1 MPIPGSSSA
10 PFRLA
15 REVTTTAMPA
25 AGLRAV
31 DSEAMHWLFGF
42 VSPRRVALV
51 ALLALSVTTSL
62 LVLVQPYLTKLLID
76 DGLLARSFDTVLLL
90 VIVIFLVGL
99 VATLLAGANRYF
111 YTQLSGHILFDLRES
126 VYRHLQTLSP
136 AFYARNRGGDIL
148 ARLDGDVAEIQR
160 FAVDS
165 LFAAVSALLGLVGT
179 LGFMLWLSWK
189 LTLVLLAIVPLHWIY
204 LRFMR
209 PRVQQ
214 QTRRLR
220 ERSSDVTAFLVE
232 TMPAMKYIQAVAAES
247 REANRLGVLN
257 RLYLGDLL
265 QLQLIEFATAAVP
278 NTLTSAARALV
289 FAIGGYWV
297 IQDQMAL
304 GSLIAFSTYLG
315 MAVGP
320 VQGLLG
326 LYMSLYRVQ
335 VCLERVRHLVEAEPD
350 VRPAGQR
357 IPGPDMRGSLELQ
370 NISFRYPDSDQDI
383 LRGANLSLPPGSSV
397 GIHSP
402 SGSGKTTLV
411 DLLLRHYE
419 PDAGCVLV
427 DGIDIREFGLGDWR
441 RRIALVAQDI
451 VLFRGSVLDNIR
463 YARPGASDHEVRQ
476 AVQRAQLAALVERLP
491 QGLDTPVGERGT
503 RLSGG
508 EKQRIAIA
516 RALLQQPLLVI
527 LDEATSAVDVEV
539 ERGVLQAVADLFA
552 DRTRLVISHR
562 QSALAD
568 CNYLLEIQDG
578 KLLLRPGE
586 GASDAR

>member
-1 MPIPGSSSA
+1 MA
-10 PFRLA
+10 
-15 REVTTTAMPA
+15 
-25 AGLRAV
+25 
-31 DSEAMHWLFGF
+31 WLFGF
-42 VSPRRVALV
+42 VRPRSGALL

-76 DGLLARSFDTVLLL
+76 DGLLARQFDTVLA
-90 VIVIFLVGL
+90 LVGL
-99 VATLLAGANRYF
+99 IFLAGLLATLLSGANRYF
-111 YTQLSGHILFDLRES
+111 YTRLSGNILFDLRES

-148 ARLDGDVAEIQR
+148 TRLDGDVAEIQR

-165 LFAAVSALLGLVGT
+165 LFAAVSAVLGLVGT
-179 LGFMLWLSWK
+179 LAFMLLLSWQ
-189 LTLVLLAIVPLHWIY
+189 LTLVLVALVPLHWLY
-204 LRFMR
+204 LRYMR

-232 TMPAMKYIQAVAAES
+232 TVPAMKFIQAVAAEP

-265 QLQLIEFATAAVP
+265 HLQLIEFATAAVP

-297 IQDQMAL
+297 IQGQMAL

-326 LYMSLYRVQ
+326 LYMALFRVQ
-335 VCLERVRHLVEAEPD
+335 VCLERVRYLVQAAPD
-350 VRPAGQR
+350 VRPSGHRVPDAG
-357 IPGPDMRGSLELQ
+357 MRGALVLEAV
-370 NISFRYPDSDQDI
+370 SFRYPGSEEDI
-383 LRGANLSLPPGSSV
+383 LRQATVSLPAGCSV
-397 GIHSP
+397 GIYSP

-419 PDAGCVLV
+419 PDAGRILV
-427 DGIDIREFGLGDWR
+427 DGVDIREFGLGDWR

-463 YARPGASDHEVRQ
+463 YARPEASDEEVRQ
-476 AVQRAQLAALVERLP
+476 AVRRAQLDALVARLP
-491 QGLDTPVGERGT
+491 EGLDTPVGERGM

-527 LDEATSAVDVEV
+527 LDEATSAVDIEI
-539 ERGVLQAVADLFA
+539 ERDVLQAVDELFG
-552 DRTRLVISHR
+552 DCTRLLISHR
-562 QSALAD
+562 QSALD
-568 CNYLLEIQDG
+568 NCGYLLAIEGG
-578 KLLLRPGE
+578 KLRL
-586 GASDAR
+586 GAAAGGTVDA

>member
-1 MPIPGSSSA
+1 MA
-10 PFRLA
+10 
-15 REVTTTAMPA
+15 
-25 AGLRAV
+25 
-31 DSEAMHWLFGF
+31 WLFGF
-42 VSPRRVALV
+42 VRPRSGALL

-76 DGLLARSFDTVLLL
+76 DGLLARQFDTVLA
-90 VIVIFLVGL
+90 LVGL
-99 VATLLAGANRYF
+99 IFLAGLLATLLSGANRYF
-111 YTQLSGHILFDLRES
+111 YTRLSGNILFDLRES

-148 ARLDGDVAEIQR
+148 TRLDGDVAEIQR

-165 LFAAVSALLGLVGT
+165 LFAAVSAVLGLVGT
-179 LGFMLWLSWK
+179 LAFMLLLSWQ
-189 LTLVLLAIVPLHWIY
+189 LTLVLVALVPLHWLY
-204 LRFMR
+204 LRYMR

-232 TMPAMKYIQAVAAES
+232 TVPAMKFIQAVAAEP

-265 QLQLIEFATAAVP
+265 HLQLIEFATAAVP

-297 IQDQMAL
+297 IQGQMAL

-326 LYMSLYRVQ
+326 LYMALFRVQ
-335 VCLERVRHLVEAEPD
+335 VCLERVRYLVQAAPD
-350 VRPAGQR
+350 VRPSGHRVPDAG
-357 IPGPDMRGSLELQ
+357 MRGALVLEAV
-370 NISFRYPDSDQDI
+370 SFRYPGSEEYI
-383 LRGANLSLPPGSSV
+383 LRQATVSLPAGCSV
-397 GIHSP
+397 GIYSP

-419 PDAGCVLV
+419 PDAGRILV
-427 DGIDIREFGLGDWR
+427 DGVDIREFGLGDWR

-463 YARPGASDHEVRQ
+463 YARPEASDEEVRQ
-476 AVQRAQLAALVERLP
+476 AVRRAQLDALVARLP
-491 QGLDTPVGERGT
+491 EGLDTPVGERGM

-527 LDEATSAVDVEV
+527 LDEATSAVDIEI
-539 ERGVLQAVADLFA
+539 ERDVLQAVDELFG
-552 DRTRLVISHR
+552 DCTRLLISHR
-562 QSALAD
+562 QSALD
-568 CNYLLEIQDG
+568 NCGYLLAIEGG
-578 KLLLRPGE
+578 KLRL
-586 GASDAR
+586 GAAAGGTVDA

>member
-1 MPIPGSSSA
+1 MQVSGSA
-10 PFRLA
+10 VAVP
-15 REVTTTAMPA
+15 VA
-25 AGLRAV
+25 AARAV
-31 DSEAMHWLFGF
+31 DRAAMRWLFGF
-42 VSPRRVALV
+42 VRPRSAPLL

-76 DGLLARSFDTVLLL
+76 DGLLARQFDTVLLL
-90 VIVIFLVGL
+90 VAAIFLVGL
-99 VATLLAGANRYF
+99 VATLLSGANRYF
-111 YTQLSGHILFDLRES
+111 YTRLSGHILFDLRES

-148 ARLDGDVAEIQR
+148 TRLDGDVAEIQR

-179 LGFMLWLSWK
+179 LVFMLLLSWQ
-189 LTLVLLAIVPLHWIY
+189 LTLVLVALVPLHWLY
-204 LRFMR
+204 LRYMR

-232 TMPAMKYIQAVAAES
+232 TVPAMKFIQAVAAES

-257 RLYLGDLL
+257 KLYLGDLL

-289 FAIGGYWV
+289 FAIGGFWV
-297 IQDQMAL
+297 IQGQMAL

-326 LYMSLYRVQ
+326 LYMSLFRVQ
-335 VCLERVRHLVEAEPD
+335 VCLERVRYLVDATPD
-350 VRPAGQR
+350 VMPAGTLV
-357 IPGPDMRGSLELQ
+357 PDEGMSGSLELE
-370 NISFRYPDSDQDI
+370 NVSFRYPGSGEDI
-383 LRGANLSLPPGSSV
+383 LQQTSVTLPAGCSV
-397 GIHSP
+397 GIYSP

-419 PDAGCVLV
+419 PYAGRILAN
-427 DGIDIREFGLGDWR
+427 GIDIREFNLGDWR

-463 YARPGASDHEVRQ
+463 YARPEASDEEVRQ
-476 AVQRAQLAALVERLP
+476 AVSRAQLDALVARLP
-491 QGLDTPVGERGT
+491 EGLDTPVGERGT

-516 RALLQQPLLVI
+516 RALLQRPLLVI

-539 ERGVLQAVADLFA
+539 EREVLQAVDALFC
-552 DRTRLVISHR
+552 DCIRLVISHR
-562 QSALAD
+562 QSALD
-568 CNYLLEIQDG
+568 NCGFLLAIEGG
-578 KLLLRPGE
+578 KLQLQRGT
-586 GASDAR
+586 GANG

>member
-1 MPIPGSSSA
+1 MA
-10 PFRLA
+10 
-15 REVTTTAMPA
+15 
-25 AGLRAV
+25 
-31 DSEAMHWLFGF
+31 WLFGF
-42 VSPRRVALV
+42 VRPHSGALL
-51 ALLALSVTTSL
+51 ALLALSVATSL

-76 DGLLARSFDTVLLL
+76 DGLLARQFDTMLT
-90 VIVIFLVGL
+90 LVGL
-99 VATLLAGANRYF
+99 IFLAGLLATGLSGANRYF
-111 YTQLSGHILFDLRES
+111 YTRLSGHILFDLRES

-148 ARLDGDVAEIQR
+148 TRLDGDVAEIQR

-165 LFAAVSALLGLVGT
+165 LFAAVSALLGLLGT
-179 LGFMLWLSWK
+179 LAFMLVLSWQ
-189 LTLVLLAIVPLHWIY
+189 LTLVLVALVPLHWLY
-204 LRFMR
+204 LRHMR

-232 TMPAMKYIQAVAAES
+232 TVPAMKFIQAVAAES
-247 REANRLGVLN
+247 READRLGVLN

-265 QLQLIEFATAAVP
+265 HLQLIEFATAAVP

-297 IQDQMAL
+297 IQGQMAL

-326 LYMSLYRVQ
+326 LYMALFRVQ
-335 VCLERVRHLVEAEPD
+335 VCLERVRYLVEAAPD
-350 VRPAGQR
+350 VKPGGQR
-357 IPGPDMRGSLELQ
+357 VPDGGMRGALALEAV
-370 NISFRYPDSDQDI
+370 SFRYPGSEQDI
-383 LRGANLSLPPGSSV
+383 LQQATVSLPAGCSV
-397 GIHSP
+397 GIYSP

-419 PDAGCVLV
+419 PGAGRILV
-427 DGIDIREFGLGDWR
+427 DGVDIREFGLGDWR

-463 YARPGASDHEVRQ
+463 YARPDASDEEVRQ
-476 AVQRAQLAALVERLP
+476 AVRRAQLDTLVARLP
-491 QGLDTPVGERGT
+491 EGLDTPVGERGT

-527 LDEATSAVDVEV
+527 LDEATSAVDIEV
-539 ERGVLQAVADLFA
+539 EREVLQAVDALFGEC
-552 DRTRLVISHR
+552 TRLVISHR
-562 QSALAD
+562 QSALDNCGYVLAI
-568 CNYLLEIQDG
+568 EDG
-578 KLLLRPGE
+578 KLRLSAAAGSS
-586 GASDAR
+586 GDA

>member
-1 MPIPGSSSA
+1 MA
-10 PFRLA
+10 
-15 REVTTTAMPA
+15 
-25 AGLRAV
+25 
-31 DSEAMHWLFGF
+31 WLFGF
-42 VSPRRVALV
+42 VRPRSGALL

-76 DGLLARSFDTVLLL
+76 DGLLARQFDTVLA
-90 VIVIFLVGL
+90 LVGL
-99 VATLLAGANRYF
+99 IFLAGLLATLLSGANRYF
-111 YTQLSGHILFDLRES
+111 YTRLSGHILFDLRES

-148 ARLDGDVAEIQR
+148 TRLDGDVAEIQR

-179 LGFMLWLSWK
+179 LAFMLLLSWQ
-189 LTLVLLAIVPLHWIY
+189 LTLVLVALVPLHWLY
-204 LRFMR
+204 LRYMR

-232 TMPAMKYIQAVAAES
+232 TVPAMKFIQAVAAEP

-265 QLQLIEFATAAVP
+265 HLQLIEFATAAVP

-297 IQDQMAL
+297 IQGQMAL

-326 LYMSLYRVQ
+326 LYMALFRVQ
-335 VCLERVRHLVEAEPD
+335 VCLERVRYLVEAAPD
-350 VRPAGQR
+350 VKPCGRRVPDAG
-357 IPGPDMRGSLELQ
+357 MRGALALEAV
-370 NISFRYPDSDQDI
+370 SFRYPGSEQDI
-383 LRGANLSLPPGSSV
+383 LQQATVSLPAGCSV
-397 GIHSP
+397 GIYSP
-402 SGSGKTTLV
+402 SCSGKTTLV

-419 PDAGCVLV
+419 PGAGRILV
-427 DGIDIREFGLGDWR
+427 DGVDIREFGLGDWR

-463 YARPGASDHEVRQ
+463 YARPDASDEEVRQ
-476 AVQRAQLAALVERLP
+476 AVRRAQLDTLVARLP
-491 QGLDTPVGERGT
+491 EGLDTPVGERGT

-527 LDEATSAVDVEV
+527 LDEATSAVDIEI
-539 ERGVLQAVADLFA
+539 EREVLQSVDELFGNC
-552 DRTRLVISHR
+552 TRLLISHR
-562 QSALAD
+562 QSALDNCGYVLAI
-568 CNYLLEIQDG
+568 EDG
-578 KLLLRPGE
+578 KLRLSAAAG
-586 GASDAR
+586 GSVDA

>member
-1 MPIPGSSSA
+1 MA
-10 PFRLA
+10 
-15 REVTTTAMPA
+15 
-25 AGLRAV
+25 
-31 DSEAMHWLFGF
+31 WLFGF
-42 VSPRRVALV
+42 VRPRSGALL

-76 DGLLARSFDTVLLL
+76 DGLLARQFDTVLA
-90 VIVIFLVGL
+90 LVGL
-99 VATLLAGANRYF
+99 IFLAGLLATLLSGANRYF
-111 YTQLSGHILFDLRES
+111 YTRLSGNILFDLRES

-148 ARLDGDVAEIQR
+148 TRLDGDVAEIQR

-165 LFAAVSALLGLVGT
+165 LFAAVSAVLGLVGT
-179 LGFMLWLSWK
+179 LAFMLLLSWQ
-189 LTLVLLAIVPLHWIY
+189 LTLVLVALVPLHWLY
-204 LRFMR
+204 LRYMR

-232 TMPAMKYIQAVAAES
+232 TVPAMKFIQAVAAEP

-265 QLQLIEFATAAVP
+265 HLQLIEFATAAVP

-297 IQDQMAL
+297 IQGQMAL

-326 LYMSLYRVQ
+326 LYMALFRVQ
-335 VCLERVRHLVEAEPD
+335 VCLERVRYLVQAAPD
-350 VRPAGQR
+350 VRPSGHRVPDAG
-357 IPGPDMRGSLELQ
+357 MRGALVLEAV
-370 NISFRYPDSDQDI
+370 SFRYPGSEEDI
-383 LRGANLSLPPGSSV
+383 LRQATVSLPAGCSV
-397 GIHSP
+397 GIYSP

-419 PDAGCVLV
+419 PDAGRILV
-427 DGIDIREFGLGDWR
+427 DGVDIREFGLGDWR

-463 YARPGASDHEVRQ
+463 YARPEASDEEVRQ
-476 AVQRAQLAALVERLP
+476 AVRRAQLDALVARSPE
-491 QGLDTPVGERGT
+491 GLDTPVGERGM

-527 LDEATSAVDVEV
+527 LDEATSAVDIEI
-539 ERGVLQAVADLFA
+539 ERDVLQAVDELFG
-552 DRTRLVISHR
+552 DCTRLLISHR
-562 QSALAD
+562 QSALD
-568 CNYLLEIQDG
+568 NCGYLLAIEGG
-578 KLLLRPGE
+578 KLRL
-586 GASDAR
+586 GAAAGGTVDA

>member
-1 MPIPGSSSA
+1 MA
-10 PFRLA
+10 
-15 REVTTTAMPA
+15 
-25 AGLRAV
+25 
-31 DSEAMHWLFGF
+31 WLFGF
-42 VSPRRVALV
+42 VRPRSGALL

-76 DGLLARSFDTVLLL
+76 DGLLARQFDTVLA
-90 VIVIFLVGL
+90 LVGL
-99 VATLLAGANRYF
+99 IFLAGLLATLLSGANRYF
-111 YTQLSGHILFDLRES
+111 YTRLSGNILFDLRES

-148 ARLDGDVAEIQR
+148 TRLDGDVAEIQR

-165 LFAAVSALLGLVGT
+165 LFAAVSAVLGLVGT
-179 LGFMLWLSWK
+179 LAFMLLLSWQ
-189 LTLVLLAIVPLHWIY
+189 LTLVLVALVPLHWLY
-204 LRFMR
+204 LRYMR

-232 TMPAMKYIQAVAAES
+232 TVPAMKFIQAVAAEP

-265 QLQLIEFATAAVP
+265 HLQLIEFATAAVP

-297 IQDQMAL
+297 IQGQMAL

-326 LYMSLYRVQ
+326 LYMALFRVQ
-335 VCLERVRHLVEAEPD
+335 VCLERVRYLVQAAPD
-350 VRPAGQR
+350 VRPSGHRVPDAG
-357 IPGPDMRGSLELQ
+357 MRGALVLEAV
-370 NISFRYPDSDQDI
+370 SFRYPGSEEYI
-383 LRGANLSLPPGSSV
+383 LRQATVSLPAGCSV
-397 GIHSP
+397 GIYSP

-419 PDAGCVLV
+419 PDAGRILV
-427 DGIDIREFGLGDWR
+427 DGVDIREFGLGDWR

-463 YARPGASDHEVRQ
+463 YARPEASDEEVRQ
-476 AVQRAQLAALVERLP
+476 AVRRAQLDALVARLP
-491 QGLDTPVGERGT
+491 EGLDTPVGERGM

-527 LDEATSAVDVEV
+527 LDEATSAVDIEI
-539 ERGVLQAVADLFA
+539 ERDVLQAVDELFG
-552 DRTRLVISHR
+552 DCTRLLISHR
-562 QSALAD
+562 QSALD
-568 CNYLLEIQDG
+568 NCGYLLAIEGG
-578 KLLLRPGE
+578 KLRLGVAA
-586 GASDAR
+586 GGTVDA

>member
-1 MPIPGSSSA
+1 M
-10 PFRLA
+10 R
-15 REVTTTAMPA
+15 
-25 AGLRAV
+25 
-31 DSEAMHWLFGF
+31 WLFGF
-42 VSPRRVALV
+42 VRPRTG
-51 ALLALSVTTSL
+51 ALLALLLLSVTTSL
-62 LVLVQPYLTKLLID
+62 VVLVQPYLTKLLID
-76 DGLLARSFDTVLLL
+76 DGLIARQYDTLLQMVGLIFVAGLLATVLSG
-90 VIVIFLVGL
+90 V
-99 VATLLAGANRYF
+99 NRYF
-111 YTQLSGHILFDLRES
+111 YTRLSGTILFDLRES

-165 LFAAVSALLGLVGT
+165 LFSAVSALLGLFGT
-179 LGFMLWLSWK
+179 LGFMLFLSWQ
-189 LTLVLLAIVPLHWIY
+189 LTLVLLAIVPLHWVY

-220 ERSSDVTAFLVE
+220 ERSSDISAFLME
-232 TMPAMKYIQAVAAES
+232 TLPAMKFIQAVAAEP
-247 REANRLGVLN
+247 REAARLGALN

-265 QLQLIEFATAAVP
+265 QLQLVEFATAAVP
-278 NTLTSAARALV
+278 NTLTSAARAAV

-297 IQDQMAL
+297 IQGQMAL

-335 VCLERVRHLVEAEPD
+335 VCLARVRYLVDASPDVGPHGERV
-350 VRPAGQR
+350 
-357 IPGPDMRGSLELQ
+357 PGADMPGELLLESV
-370 NISFRYPDSDQDI
+370 SFCYPDSTRDI
-383 LRGANLSLPPGSSV
+383 LQRANVRLPAGSKV
-397 GIHSP
+397 GIYSP

-419 PDAGCVLV
+419 PQAGRILV
-427 DGIDIREFGLGDWR
+427 DGIDIREFALGDWR
-441 RRIALVAQDI
+441 RRIALVAQDV

-463 YARPGASDHEVRQ
+463 YASPDASEKEVQ
-476 AVQRAQLAALVERLP
+476 QVVQRAQLEPLLARLP

-516 RALLQQPLLVI
+516 RALLQHPLLVI
-527 LDEATSAVDVEV
+527 LDEATSAVDTDV
-539 ERGVLQAVADLFA
+539 EREVLQAVDELFA

-562 QSALAD
+562 QSALD
-568 CNYLLEIQDG
+568 ECHYLLAIEDG
-578 KLLLRPGE
+578 QLQMRAVP
-586 GASDAR
+586 

>member
-1 MPIPGSSSA
+1 MA
-10 PFRLA
+10 
-15 REVTTTAMPA
+15 
-25 AGLRAV
+25 
-31 DSEAMHWLFGF
+31 WLFGF
-42 VSPRRVALV
+42 VRPRSGALL

-76 DGLLARSFDTVLLL
+76 DGLLARQFDTVLA
-90 VIVIFLVGL
+90 LVGL
-99 VATLLAGANRYF
+99 IFLAGLLATLLSGANRYF
-111 YTQLSGHILFDLRES
+111 YTRLSGNILFDLRES

-148 ARLDGDVAEIQR
+148 TRLDGDVAEIQR

-165 LFAAVSALLGLVGT
+165 LFAAVSAVLGLVGT
-179 LGFMLWLSWK
+179 LAFMLLLSWQ
-189 LTLVLLAIVPLHWIY
+189 LTLVLVALVPLHWLY
-204 LRFMR
+204 LRYMR

-232 TMPAMKYIQAVAAES
+232 TVPAMKFIQAVAAEP

-265 QLQLIEFATAAVP
+265 HLQLIEFATAAVP

-297 IQDQMAL
+297 IQGQMAL

-326 LYMSLYRVQ
+326 LYMALFRVQ
-335 VCLERVRHLVEAEPD
+335 VCLERVRYLVQAAPD
-350 VRPAGQR
+350 VRPSGHR
-357 IPGPDMRGSLELQ
+357 VPDARMRGALVLEAV
-370 NISFRYPDSDQDI
+370 SFRYPGSEEDI
-383 LRGANLSLPPGSSV
+383 LQQATLSLPAGCGV
-397 GIHSP
+397 GIYSP

-419 PDAGCVLV
+419 PGAGRILM
-427 DGIDIREFGLGDWR
+427 DGVDIREFGLGDWR

-463 YARPGASDHEVRQ
+463 YARPDASDEEVRQ
-476 AVQRAQLAALVERLP
+476 AVRRAQLDALVARLP
-491 QGLDTPVGERGT
+491 EGLDTPVGERGM

-527 LDEATSAVDVEV
+527 LDEATSAVDIEI
-539 ERGVLQAVADLFA
+539 EREVLQAVDELFG
-552 DRTRLVISHR
+552 DCTRLLISHR
-562 QSALAD
+562 QSALD
-568 CNYLLEIQDG
+568 NCGYLLAIEGG
-578 KLLLRPGE
+578 KLRL
-586 GASDAR
+586 GAAAGGTVDA

>member
-1 MPIPGSSSA
+1 MDSD
-10 PFRLA
+10 
-15 REVTTTAMPA
+15 AM
-25 AGLRAV
+25 R
-31 DSEAMHWLFGF
+31 WLFGF
-42 VSPRRVALV
+42 VRPRSG
-51 ALLALSVTTSL
+51 ALLALLVLSVTTSL

-76 DGLLARSFDTVLLL
+76 DGLIARQFDTVLAL
-90 VIVIFLVGL
+90 VAAIFLVGL
-99 VATLLAGANRYF
+99 VATLLSGTNRYF
-111 YTQLSGHILFDLRES
+111 YTRLSGHILFDLRES

-136 AFYARNRGGDIL
+136 AFYSRNRGGDIL
-148 ARLDGDVAEIQR
+148 TRLDGDVAEIQR

-165 LFAAVSALLGLVGT
+165 LFAAVSAVLGLVGT
-179 LGFMLWLSWK
+179 LVFMLLLSWQ
-189 LTLVLLAIVPLHWIY
+189 LTLVLAALVPLHWLY
-204 LRFMR
+204 LRYMR

-232 TMPAMKYIQAVAAES
+232 TVPAMKFIQAVAAES

-257 RLYLGDLL
+257 KLYLGDLL

-289 FAIGGYWV
+289 FAIGGFWV
-297 IQDQMAL
+297 IQGQMAL

-326 LYMSLYRVQ
+326 LYMSLFRVQ
-335 VCLERVRHLVEAEPD
+335 VCLERVRYLVDATPD
-350 VRPAGQR
+350 VMPAGTLV
-357 IPGPDMRGSLELQ
+357 PDEGMSGSLELE
-370 NISFRYPDSDQDI
+370 NVSFRYPGSGEDI
-383 LRGANLSLPPGSSV
+383 LQQTSVTLPAGCSV
-397 GIHSP
+397 GIYSP

-419 PDAGCVLV
+419 PYAGRILAN
-427 DGIDIREFGLGDWR
+427 GIDIREFNLGDWR

-463 YARPGASDHEVRQ
+463 YARPEASDEEVRQ
-476 AVQRAQLAALVERLP
+476 AVSRAQLDALVARLP
-491 QGLDTPVGERGT
+491 EGLDTPVGERGT

-516 RALLQQPLLVI
+516 RALLQRPLLVI

-539 ERGVLQAVADLFA
+539 EREVLQAVDALFC
-552 DRTRLVISHR
+552 DCIRLVISHR
-562 QSALAD
+562 QSALD
-568 CNYLLEIQDG
+568 NCGFLLAIEGG
-578 KLLLRPGE
+578 KLQLQRGT
-586 GASDAR
+586 GANG

>member
-1 MPIPGSSSA
+1 VTSTAIPVAG
-10 PFRLA
+10 PRPVD
-15 REVTTTAMPA
+15 RQAM
-25 AGLRAV
+25 R
-31 DSEAMHWLFGF
+31 WLFGF
-42 VSPRRVALV
+42 VRPRGGTLV
-51 ALLALSVTTSL
+51 ALLVLSVATSL

-76 DGLLARSFDTVLLL
+76 DGLVARQFNTVLVL
-90 VIVIFLVGL
+90 VGLIFFVGL
-99 VATLLAGANRYF
+99 VATLLSGANRYF
-111 YTQLSGHILFDLRES
+111 YTRLSGHILFDLRES

-136 AFYARNRGGDIL
+136 AFYSRNRGGDIL
-148 ARLDGDVAEIQR
+148 SRLDGDVAEIQR

-165 LFAAVSALLGLVGT
+165 LFAAVSALLGLLGT
-179 LGFMLWLSWK
+179 LGFMLLLSWQ
-189 LTLVLLAIVPLHWIY
+189 LTMVLLALVPLHWMY

-214 QTRRLR
+214 QARRLR

-232 TMPAMKYIQAVAAES
+232 TLPAMKFIQAVAAEP
-247 REANRLGVLN
+247 REASRLGVLN
-257 RLYLGDLL
+257 RLYLGELL
-265 QLQLIEFATAAVP
+265 QLQLVEFATAAVP

-297 IQDQMAL
+297 IQGQMAL

-335 VCLERVRHLVEAEPD
+335 VCLERVRYLMDAAPD
-350 VRPAGQR
+350 VVPGGQR
-357 IPGPDMRGSLELQ
+357 VPGAGMRGALELQ
-370 NISFRYPDSDQDI
+370 DVSFRYPGSDQYI
-383 LRGANLSLPPGSSV
+383 LQRATVSLPAGCSV
-397 GIHSP
+397 GIYSP

-419 PDAGCVLV
+419 PDAGRILV
-427 DGIDIREFGLGDWR
+427 DQIDIREFGLGDWR

-463 YARPGASDHEVRQ
+463 YARPDASDDEVHQ
-476 AVQRAQLAALVERLP
+476 AVRRAQLDALVERLP

-539 ERGVLQAVADLFA
+539 EREVLQAVAELFA

-562 QSALAD
+562 QSALDRCSHLLAIEGGQLQLRAGAGATAD
-568 CNYLLEIQDG
+568 V
-578 KLLLRPGE
+578 
-586 GASDAR
+586 

>member
-1 MPIPGSSSA
+1 MSGSA
-10 PFRLA
+10 VAVP
-15 REVTTTAMPA
+15 VA
-25 AGLRAV
+25 AARAV
-31 DSEAMHWLFGF
+31 DRAAMRWLFGF
-42 VSPRRVALV
+42 VRPRSAPLL

-76 DGLLARSFDTVLLL
+76 DGLLARQFDTVLLL
-90 VIVIFLVGL
+90 VAAIFLVGL
-99 VATLLAGANRYF
+99 VATLLSGANRYF
-111 YTQLSGHILFDLRES
+111 YTRLSGHILFDLRES

-148 ARLDGDVAEIQR
+148 TRLDGDVAEIQR

-179 LGFMLWLSWK
+179 LVFMLLLSWQ
-189 LTLVLLAIVPLHWIY
+189 LTLVLVALVPLHWLY
-204 LRFMR
+204 LRYMR

-232 TMPAMKYIQAVAAES
+232 TVPAMKFIQAVAAES

-257 RLYLGDLL
+257 KLYLGDLL

-289 FAIGGYWV
+289 FAVGGYWV
-297 IQDQMAL
+297 IQGQMAL

-326 LYMSLYRVQ
+326 LYMSLFRVQ
-335 VCLERVRHLVEAEPD
+335 VCLERVRYLVEATPD
-350 VRPAGQR
+350 VRSSGQR
-357 IPGPDMRGSLELQ
+357 VPGAGMRGALELQ
-370 NISFRYPDSDQDI
+370 AVSFRYPGSEEDI
-383 LRGANLSLPPGSSV
+383 LRQASVSFPAGCSV
-397 GIHSP
+397 GIYSP

-419 PDAGCVLV
+419 PDSGCILV
-427 DGIDIREFGLGDWR
+427 DGIDIREFGLGAWR

-463 YARPGASDHEVRQ
+463 YARPDATDEEVRQ
-476 AVQRAQLAALVERLP
+476 AVRCAQLNALVARLP
-491 QGLDTPVGERGT
+491 EGLDTPVGERGT

-539 ERGVLQAVADLFA
+539 EREVLQAVEELFG
-552 DRTRLVISHR
+552 DCTRLVISHR
-562 QSALAD
+562 RSALD
-568 CNYLLEIQDG
+568 NCGYLLAIEGG
-578 KLLLRPGE
+578 KLQSGTGTVASV
-586 GASDAR
+586 GAGPYAHGDVDA

>member
-1 MPIPGSSSA
+1 M
-10 PFRLA
+10 R
-15 REVTTTAMPA
+15 
-25 AGLRAV
+25 
-31 DSEAMHWLFGF
+31 WLFGF
-42 VSPRRVALV
+42 VRPRSG
-51 ALLALSVTTSL
+51 ALLALLVLSVTTSL

-76 DGLLARSFDTVLLL
+76 DGLIARQFDTVLAL
-90 VIVIFLVGL
+90 VAAIFLVGL
-99 VATLLAGANRYF
+99 VATLLSGTNRYF
-111 YTQLSGHILFDLRES
+111 YTRLSGHILFDLRES

-136 AFYARNRGGDIL
+136 AFYSRNRGGDIL
-148 ARLDGDVAEIQR
+148 TRLDGDVAEIQR

-165 LFAAVSALLGLVGT
+165 LFAAVSAVLGLVGT
-179 LGFMLWLSWK
+179 LVFMLLLSWQ
-189 LTLVLLAIVPLHWIY
+189 LTLVLAALVPLHWLY
-204 LRFMR
+204 LRYMR

-232 TMPAMKYIQAVAAES
+232 TVPAMKFIQAVAAES

-257 RLYLGDLL
+257 KLYLGDLL

-289 FAIGGYWV
+289 FAIGGFWV
-297 IQDQMAL
+297 IQGQMAL

-326 LYMSLYRVQ
+326 LYMSLFRVQ
-335 VCLERVRHLVEAEPD
+335 VCLERVRYLVDATPD
-350 VRPAGQR
+350 VMPAGTLV
-357 IPGPDMRGSLELQ
+357 PDEGMSGSLELE
-370 NISFRYPDSDQDI
+370 NVSFRYPGSGEDI
-383 LRGANLSLPPGSSV
+383 LQQTSVTLPAGCSV
-397 GIHSP
+397 GIYSP

-419 PDAGCVLV
+419 PYAGRILAN
-427 DGIDIREFGLGDWR
+427 GIDIREFNLGDWR

-463 YARPGASDHEVRQ
+463 YARPEASDEEVRQ
-476 AVQRAQLAALVERLP
+476 AVSRAQLDALVARLP
-491 QGLDTPVGERGT
+491 EGLDTPVGERGT

-516 RALLQQPLLVI
+516 RALLQRPLLVI

-539 ERGVLQAVADLFA
+539 EREVLQAVDALFC
-552 DRTRLVISHR
+552 DCIRLVISHR
-562 QSALAD
+562 QSALD
-568 CNYLLEIQDG
+568 NCGFLLAIEGG
-578 KLLLRPGE
+578 KLQLQRGT
-586 GASDAR
+586 GANG

>member
-1 MPIPGSSSA
+1 MA
-10 PFRLA
+10 
-15 REVTTTAMPA
+15 
-25 AGLRAV
+25 
-31 DSEAMHWLFGF
+31 WLFGF
-42 VSPRRVALV
+42 VRPRSGALF

-76 DGLLARSFDTVLLL
+76 DGLLARQFDTVLA
-90 VIVIFLVGL
+90 LVGL
-99 VATLLAGANRYF
+99 IFLAGLLATLLSGANRYF
-111 YTQLSGHILFDLRES
+111 YTRLSGHILFDLRES

-148 ARLDGDVAEIQR
+148 TRLDGDVAEIQR

-179 LGFMLWLSWK
+179 LAFMLLLSWQ
-189 LTLVLLAIVPLHWIY
+189 LTLVLVALVPLHWLY
-204 LRFMR
+204 LRYMR

-232 TMPAMKYIQAVAAES
+232 TVPAMKFIQAVAAEP

-265 QLQLIEFATAAVP
+265 HLQLIEFATAAVP

-297 IQDQMAL
+297 IQGQMAL

-326 LYMSLYRVQ
+326 LYMALFRVQ
-335 VCLERVRHLVEAEPD
+335 VCLERVRYLVEAAPD
-350 VRPAGQR
+350 VKPCGRRVPDAG
-357 IPGPDMRGSLELQ
+357 MRGALALEAV
-370 NISFRYPDSDQDI
+370 SFRYPGSEQDI
-383 LRGANLSLPPGSSV
+383 LQQATVSLPAGCSV
-397 GIHSP
+397 GIYSP

-419 PDAGCVLV
+419 PGAGRILV
-427 DGIDIREFGLGDWR
+427 DGVDIREFGLGDWR

-463 YARPGASDHEVRQ
+463 YARPDASDEEVRQ
-476 AVQRAQLAALVERLP
+476 AVRRAQLDTLVARLP
-491 QGLDTPVGERGT
+491 EGLDTPVGERGT

-527 LDEATSAVDVEV
+527 LDEATSAVDIEI
-539 ERGVLQAVADLFA
+539 EREVLQSVDDLFGNC
-552 DRTRLVISHR
+552 TRLLISHR
-562 QSALAD
+562 QSALDNCGYVLAI
-568 CNYLLEIQDG
+568 EDG
-578 KLLLRPGE
+578 KLRLSAAAG
-586 GASDAR
+586 GSVDA

>member
-1 MPIPGSSSA
+1 MA
-10 PFRLA
+10 
-15 REVTTTAMPA
+15 
-25 AGLRAV
+25 
-31 DSEAMHWLFGF
+31 WLFGF
-42 VSPRRVALV
+42 VRPRSGALL

-76 DGLLARSFDTVLLL
+76 DGLLARQFDTVLA
-90 VIVIFLVGL
+90 LVGL
-99 VATLLAGANRYF
+99 IFLAGLLATLLSGANRYF
-111 YTQLSGHILFDLRES
+111 YTRLSGHILFDLRES

-148 ARLDGDVAEIQR
+148 TRLDGDVAEIQR

-179 LGFMLWLSWK
+179 LAFMLLLSWQ
-189 LTLVLLAIVPLHWIY
+189 LTLVLVALVPLHWLY
-204 LRFMR
+204 LRYMR

-232 TMPAMKYIQAVAAES
+232 TVPAMKFIQAVAAES

-297 IQDQMAL
+297 IQGQMAL

-315 MAVGP
+315 MAIGP

-326 LYMSLYRVQ
+326 LYMALFRVQ
-335 VCLERVRHLVEAEPD
+335 VCLERVRYLVQAAPD
-350 VRPAGQR
+350 VRPSGRRVPDAG
-357 IPGPDMRGSLELQ
+357 MRGALVLEAV
-370 NISFRYPDSDQDI
+370 SFRYPGSEEDI
-383 LRGANLSLPPGSSV
+383 LQQATVSLPAGCSV
-397 GIHSP
+397 GIYSP

-419 PDAGCVLV
+419 PGAGRILV
-427 DGIDIREFGLGDWR
+427 DGVDIREFGLGDWR

-463 YARPGASDHEVRQ
+463 YARPEASDEEVRQ
-476 AVQRAQLAALVERLP
+476 AVRRAQLDALVARLP
-491 QGLDTPVGERGT
+491 EGLDTPVGERGT

-527 LDEATSAVDVEV
+527 LDEATSAVDIEI
-539 ERGVLQAVADLFA
+539 EREVLQAVDELFGNC
-552 DRTRLVISHR
+552 TRLLISHR
-562 QSALAD
+562 QSALD
-568 CNYLLEIQDG
+568 NCGYLLAIEGG
-578 KLLLRPGE
+578 KLRL
-586 GASDAR
+586 GAAAGGTVDA

>member
-1 MPIPGSSSA
+1 MA
-10 PFRLA
+10 
-15 REVTTTAMPA
+15 
-25 AGLRAV
+25 
-31 DSEAMHWLFGF
+31 WLFGF
-42 VSPRRVALV
+42 VRPRSGALL

-76 DGLLARSFDTVLLL
+76 DGLLARQFDTVLA
-90 VIVIFLVGL
+90 LVGL
-99 VATLLAGANRYF
+99 IFLAGLLATLLSGANRYF
-111 YTQLSGHILFDLRES
+111 YTRLSGHILFDLRES

-148 ARLDGDVAEIQR
+148 TRLDGDVAEIQR

-179 LGFMLWLSWK
+179 LAFMLLLSWQ
-189 LTLVLLAIVPLHWIY
+189 LTLVLVALVPLHWLY
-204 LRFMR
+204 LRYMR

-232 TMPAMKYIQAVAAES
+232 TVPAMKFIQAVAAEP

-265 QLQLIEFATAAVP
+265 HLQLIEFATAAVP

-297 IQDQMAL
+297 IQGQMAL

-326 LYMSLYRVQ
+326 LYMALFRVQ
-335 VCLERVRHLVEAEPD
+335 VCLERVRYLVEAAPD
-350 VRPAGQR
+350 VKPCGRRVPDAG
-357 IPGPDMRGSLELQ
+357 MRGALALEAV
-370 NISFRYPDSDQDI
+370 SFRYPGSEQDI
-383 LRGANLSLPPGSSV
+383 LQQATVSLPAGCSV
-397 GIHSP
+397 GIYSP

-419 PDAGCVLV
+419 PGAGRILV
-427 DGIDIREFGLGDWR
+427 DGVDIREFGLGDWR

-463 YARPGASDHEVRQ
+463 YARPDASDEEVRQ
-476 AVQRAQLAALVERLP
+476 AVRRAQLDTLVARLP
-491 QGLDTPVGERGT
+491 EGLDTPVGERGT

-527 LDEATSAVDVEV
+527 LDEATSAVDIEI
-539 ERGVLQAVADLFA
+539 EREVLQSVDELFGNC
-552 DRTRLVISHR
+552 TRLLISHR
-562 QSALAD
+562 QSALDNCGYVLAI
-568 CNYLLEIQDG
+568 EDG
-578 KLLLRPGE
+578 KLRLSAAAG
-586 GASDAR
+586 GSVDA